1 MKVVQLINCL
11 KRILILKMYKRL
23 KNEYNNKG
31 YNQNEQVRFDYIL
44 LNLIKILA
52 LYT

>member
-1 MKVVQLINCL
+1 MKVVRLINCL

-31 YNQNEQVRFDYIL
+31 YNHCFDYIL
-44 LNLIKILA
+44 LNLFKILA